1 MELAQAPGA
10 GQQSPVLLDWMFTQA
25 AMPEWLFLLMVGI
38 ILAARIGFAGYVLA
52 RAGFSPLWSL
62 VLLVPLADIPAIWI
76 FAYARW
82 PRYRRAEDLTSR

>member
-1 MELAQAPGA
+1 MDPVQAPDA
-10 GQQSPVLLDWMFTQA
+10 APTSPVLLDWLFTQTA
-25 AMPEWLFLLMVGI
+25 IPEWLFLLIVGI

-62 VLLVPLADIPAIWI
+62 VLLVPLADIPAIWL

-82 PRYRRAEDLTSR
+82 PRYKAARNVTPG